1 VKQLKI
7 EIMYR
12 NIDKIISAPL
22 VSMGA
27 IKLRQP
33 LPIAGT
39 EQISPVILL
48 HHFDI
53 NMQPGHND
61 FDVPPHP
68 HRGFMPITFMYE
80 GAVEHDDSLG
90 NTKVIGDNEVQWI
103 NAARGIIHSE
113 KTGKEFSEKGGRF
126 HGIQLWINLPASEK
140 MKTPSYQPITK
151 DEIVLIEKEGV
162 QFRLVSGK
170 YDGKTGPA
178 KSDVVTAMIRMK
190 EGSDYSISLPESNN
204 VILYVPEGNL
214 VVNDEQPVKQHGL
227 ISFKHS
233 NEKINLTAKSNCA
246 LLLVSGD
253 PINEPLV
260 THGPFVMNS
269 QTEIMEAMRD
279 YKNGKMGF
287 LY

>member
-1 VKQLKI
+1 
-7 EIMYR
+7 MYR
-12 NIDKIISAPL
+12 NIDKIIPAPL
-22 VSMGA
+22 VNMGA
-27 IKLRQP
+27 IRLRQP

-53 NMQPGHND
+53 NMQPGHNN

-113 KTGKEFSEKGGRF
+113 KTGKEFAKKGGRF

-190 EGSDYSISLPESNN
+190 ERSDYSISLPESNN
-204 VILYVPEGNL
+204 VILYVLEGNL
-214 VVNDEQPVKQHGL
+214 LINDEKPATQHDL

-233 NEKINLTAKSNCA
+233 DEKINLTAKSDCA
-246 LLLVSGD
+246 LLLVSGN

-260 THGPFVMNS
+260 THGPFVMNT